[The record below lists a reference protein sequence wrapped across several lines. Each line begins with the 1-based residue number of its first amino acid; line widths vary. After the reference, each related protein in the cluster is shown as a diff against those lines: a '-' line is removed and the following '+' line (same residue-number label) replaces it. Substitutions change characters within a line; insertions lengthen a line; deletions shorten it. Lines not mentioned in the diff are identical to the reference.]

1 MQQSKLWTR
10 EFTLLTLTNMFYV
23 FGFYMLMPTVPLFV
37 KSLSGTDADAGIVAA
52 SFTISAIIMRFF
64 SPLLLTKLTKRTM
77 LRLGITLSSIVTA
90 ACGLA
95 FSIPTALLFR
105 VFQGFGFGIVS
116 TICATFAAD
125 LLPDS
130 RRGEGIGYFG
140 MGTTAM
146 VAFSPAIGLF
156 LARNSSFTTM
166 FFVAAA
172 GQLVSLAIMTAFSP
186 PAELNRTAPKLKSPK
201 LLLRNLFE
209 PTLTLQIV
217 LLILFGICRSAE
229 QNFLSLVA
237 DERGIALSSYF
248 IFQTAVSF
256 VAKFITGKL
265 YDRRGHAWAVISG
278 GGSLFFALTIMSLA
292 KTLPVML
299 IAGFFSGFG
308 MGALLPAMQSWT
320 LTSLESERRSVAS
333 AIYYNYYDIG
343 ISVGSIALG
352 YIAKGLGYV
361 STFRTAAVVVIVF
374 LTVYI
379 TTMLSRRRNA
389 KGLKH

>member
-1 MQQSKLWTR
+1 MVIIMQQPKLWTR
-10 EFTLLTLTNMFYV
+10 EFILLTLTNMFYV
-23 FGFYMLMPTVPLFV
+23 FGFYMLMPTIPLFV
-37 KSLSGTDADAGIVAA
+37 KSLQGTDAHAGIVAA
-52 SFTISAIIMRFF
+52 SFTISAIVMRFF
-64 SPLLLTKLTKRTM
+64 SPLLLTKLTKRAM
-77 LRLGITLSSIVTA
+77 LRLGIALSIIVTA
-90 ACGLA
+90 TCGLA

-105 VFQGFGFGIVS
+105 VLQGLGFGVVS

-156 LARNSSFTTM
+156 LARNVSFNVM
-166 FFVAAA
+166 FFAAAA
-172 GQLVSLAIMTAFSP
+172 GQLVSLGILMAFVP
-186 PAELNRTAPKLKSPK
+186 PKEMNRTAPPLKSPK

-209 PTLTLQIV
+209 PTLALQIV
-217 LLILFGICRSAE
+217 LLVMFGICRSAE
-229 QNFLSLVA
+229 QNFLSLAA

-265 YDRRGHAWAVISG
+265 YDRRGHAWAVIMG
-278 GGSLFFALTIMSLA
+278 GCSLFFALTIMSLA

-299 IAGFFSGFG
+299 VAGFFSGFG

-320 LTSLESERRSVAS
+320 LTSLEAERRSVAS

-343 ISVGSIALG
+343 ISVGSVALG
-352 YIAKGLGYV
+352 YIATGLGYV
-361 STFRTAAVVVIVF
+361 AAFRSASGVVIVF
-374 LTVYI
+374 LAVYI
-379 TTMLSRRRNA
+379 TTMAMRRKN
-389 KGLKH
+389 